1 MSGGGSGSDS
11 AVASIYDRHDD
22 SDVRARAALTM
33 LGVQRG
39 WRVADIG
46 CGNGVLACE
55 AALMGAEVDA
65 IDISPAMLA
74 LAEIQARDRKVAI
87 RTQSAGLLS
96 FAYQPNSYDLIVS
109 EFTLHHLPDF
119 WKAVALSRIFCAL
132 KPGASF
138 YLRDIVFVSMP
149 DGAGARRRAMGGVQ
163 HQEPRFRPR
172 QRDDPYARRVF
183 DLRLGDR
190 ADADR
195 CRLHAGVGGLSRAAA
210 RHLSAAETETRRAG
224 LEEASMKPAD
234 VFLAV
239 LVAVIWGL
247 AFVASRLAL
256 DEFSP
261 ALMTAMRFAIAA
273 LPCLFVRR
281 PNVSWTV
288 LIAISGTLFLGQ
300 FLAQSW
306 AIAHGVPVGL
316 SSVIVQSQALF
327 TVAFAAVAFRE
338 IPTAVQVV
346 GIGVAAIGL
355 LMICGTVG
363 YDFSVGAFAVLMT
376 SPISFAIGNLLLR
389 QARDVPMFDLFA
401 WLCLVP
407 PLPLLALAFA
417 VDGPQATWQSLW
429 QMSLTGWASM
439 LFVGAIS
446 TSIAYWLWGRLLR
459 DHTAAQVVPFAL
471 LVPFVGSA
479 ASSVVFGETFGP
491 LRLAGMIT
499 VVGGIAVMLLSKRSQ
514 ALPKIA

>member
-1 MSGGGSGSDS
+1 
-11 AVASIYDRHDD
+11 
-22 SDVRARAALTM
+22 
-33 LGVQRG
+33 
-39 WRVADIG
+39 
-46 CGNGVLACE
+46 
-55 AALMGAEVDA
+55 
-65 IDISPAMLA
+65 
-74 LAEIQARDRKVAI
+74 
-87 RTQSAGLLS
+87 
-96 FAYQPNSYDLIVS
+96 
-109 EFTLHHLPDF
+109 
-119 WKAVALSRIFCAL
+119 
-132 KPGASF
+132 
-138 YLRDIVFVSMP
+138 
-149 DGAGARRRAMGGVQ
+149 
-163 HQEPRFRPR
+163 
-172 QRDDPYARRVF
+172 
-183 DLRLGDR
+183 
-190 ADADR
+190 
-195 CRLHAGVGGLSRAAA
+195 
-210 RHLSAAETETRRAG
+210 
-224 LEEASMKPAD
+224 MKPAD

-256 DEFSP
+256 DELSP

-281 PNVSWTV
+281 PNVPWTA

-316 SSVIVQSQALF
+316 ASVIVQSQALF
-327 TVAFAAVAFRE
+327 TVAFAAAAFRE
-338 IPTAVQVV
+338 IPTGVQVA
-346 GIGVAAIGL
+346 GIGVASIGL
-355 LMICGTVG
+355 LMIGGTVG
-363 YDFSVGAFAVLMT
+363 FDFSAGAFAVLMI
-376 SPISFAIGNLLLR
+376 SPVSFAIGNLLLR
-389 QARDVPMFDLFA
+389 QAREVPMFDLFA

-417 VDGPQATWQSLW
+417 VDGAQATWHSLW

-471 LVPFVGSA
+471 LVPFVGAA
-479 ASSVVFGETFGP
+479 ASSVVFGETFGA

-499 VVGGIAVMLLSKRSQ
+499 VVGGIAVMLLSKRSH